1 MSSLSLHTIIL
12 SSHPTSTHLHIGFA
26 AGVGGPDEAEAG
38 GVGHLTAAALLS
50 RVGVGVGV
58 VGVVVVGVGS
68 RWVLTFDLHPGGGQ
82 QGHVAARECLRGL
95 WGT

>member
-1 MSSLSLHTIIL
+1 MCDSRLSLYTIL
-12 SSHPTSTHLHIGFA
+12 RSHPTSTHLHIGFT
-26 AGVGGPDEAEAG
+26 AGVGGPDEAETG
-38 GVGHLTAAALLS
+38 GVRHLTAALLS

-58 VGVVVVGVGS
+58 VGVIVVRVGS

-95 WGT
+95 